1 MDLTHLALEIL
12 AGIFLLWFAF
22 ELLKFVFRL
31 AVETYHLTVHQ
42 MTWKPKVGD
51 RCYFINIMGTRTV
64 FTIDEI
70 EDDKLHCIHRDSY
83 GRSSQWLKRDQV
95 SRI

>member
-1 MDLTHLALEIL
+1 MDLTNIATQVIS
-12 AGIFLLWFAF
+12 GMFLLWLAF
-22 ELLKFVFRL
+22 ELLKIVFRL

-51 RCYFINIMGTRTV
+51 RCYFINIMGTRTI
-64 FTIDEI
+64 FTIDKI
-70 EDDKLHCIHRDSY
+70 EDDKLHCVSRSTYGDSS
-83 GRSSQWLKRDQV
+83 RWLKREQV